1 MGGNQSKS
9 AVQQTNEFFNKQTN
23 SFMSSVS
30 QNVSATAGA
39 RQSVSLAGSNLKN
52 CRVNVSQGASTTV
65 TAAGT
70 LKSEN
75 VQDLKTKLQN
85 DAKTAIDNAASQ
97 KSGFLA
103 PSVANSA
110 SATTDLKNKV
120 TNIIENTMSSSTV
133 QNIVANAQNNQSIN
147 SAGLVGECDPKYRLP
162 GEYDYNF
169 DQNILQSVTAKGIA
183 DAITNALSDTITQ
196 NTTDTAVKQTAKQET
211 QGVNDLV
218 DSVFKGL
225 TGIWGIIACILCV
238 ICCAV
243 LAFMLS
249 PAGQNMTKTAANA
262 GAARYGGKF

>member
-9 AVQQTNEFFNKQTN
+9 SVQQTNEFFNKSTN
-23 SFMSSVS
+23 SFMSSLN

-39 RQSVSLAGSNLKN
+39 RQSVNLADTSFTG

-65 TAAGT
+65 TASGS

-75 VQDLKTKLQN
+75 IQDLKSKLQN

-133 QNIVANAQNNQSIN
+133 QNIVANAQNNQRID
-147 SAGLVGECDPKYRLP
+147 AGKMVATCEPKYRFP
-162 GEYDYNF
+162 GEYDFNF
-169 DQNILQSVTAKGIA
+169 DQNILQSVTAKGVA

-211 QGVNDLV
+211 QGLNDLV
-218 DSVFKGL
+218 DSIFKGL
-225 TGIWGIIACILCV
+225 TGIYGIIAVVCCV
-238 ICCAV
+238 IICGA
-243 LAFMLS
+243 LMFLMS
-249 PAGQNMTKTAANA
+249 PAGQGATSKFANA
-262 GAARYGGKF
+262 GAARMGK